1 MTIDKIRELVEHETG
16 YDLKDTKRTRERV
29 YIRSVYFKLCKKNT
43 LASLQKI
50 GLSVNK
56 DHSTVLHGIRLYD
69 ETLTRW
75 EKAYVELYNK
85 VENRL
90 RNKKQD
96 KVLQLQEV
104 RNEINKLIQRIDKL
118 EADV

>member
-16 YDLKDTKRTRERV
+16 YDLTDRKRTRERV
-29 YIRSVYFKLCKKNT
+29 YVRSVYFKLCRSNT
-43 LASLQKI
+43 LASLHKI

-56 DHSTVLHGIRLYD
+56 DHATVLHGIRLFD

-75 EKAYVELYNK
+75 EKSYVELYKK
-85 VENRL
+85 VESRL
-90 RNKKQD
+90 RNEKQD
-96 KVLQLQEV
+96 KVLELQEV
-104 RNEINKLIQRIDKL
+104 RNEINILTQRIDKL